1 MIEFLSFSE
10 DLEQALLST
19 DRLKAEDLVASFPD
33 LSTQDL
39 VEKIIVPAM
48 DKIGEGWESGDVAMS
63 QVYMSSRICE
73 DLIERTSI
81 RGNYVK
87 QPSVK
92 IAIAVL
98 EDYHLLGKQI
108 IYSILKG
115 VGYNMKDYGRVTVDE
130 LVAKVLLEQVD
141 ILLISTL
148 MLRSALRVSE
158 VKKQLQERGVDI
170 KIIVGGAPFRFDTDL
185 WQEVGADAT
194 AINSRQL
201 LPILEDYTKELL
213 CRTR

>member
-1 MIEFLSFSE
+1 MSMSEFLVFSE

-19 DRLKAEDLVASFPD
+19 DRLKAEDLVASFSN

-73 DLIERTSI
+73 DLIEHTSVQ
-81 RGNYVK
+81 GDYVK

-108 IYSILKG
+108 IFSILKG
-115 VGYNMKDYGRVTVDE
+115 VGYNTEDYGRVTVDE
-130 LVAKVLLEQVD
+130 LVAKVLIEPVD

-158 VKKQLQERGVDI
+158 VKKLLQQKGVHT
-170 KIIVGGAPFRFDTDL
+170 KIIVGGAPFRFDTQL

-194 AINSRQL
+194 ATNTQQL
-201 LPILEDYTKELL
+201 LPILENYTKALL
-213 CRTR
+213 C